1 MTLEASRLM
10 VLAMTPPQPSSS
22 ALPMT
27 LAFVPGGP
35 EPMMKGFGSFRPF
48 TVVAS
53 VGISPPGQNQ
63 LSTNRTNL
71 HELIQFLFVSI
82 REIRGHFFFQILM
95 PDHQHIVN

>member
-27 LAFVPGGP
+27 FAFVPGGP

-63 LSTNRTNL
+63 LSTNL
-71 HELIQFLFVSI
+71 HESAQINSILIRVDSYDSWPLPLSDSDAPSSTQS
-82 REIRGHFFFQILM
+82 
-95 PDHQHIVN
+95 